1 MNKHIILK
9 KKEESAMKLRKSLLV
24 FSVAAFWGIL
34 WSPCGLFAQERD
46 KIYTPEKSISE
57 AIANNWALKAKKEK
71 IDESTFVMKQT
82 KADFYPKLSTSY
94 AYTRLSDQK
103 TTDPIP
109 LGAGMTIPG
118 STLNSKDNYQWKMS
132 LTQPLFT
139 GFALTSAYE
148 LAKLGI
154 DRSRTDFKL
163 AELDLA
169 LQVKEAYFNILIADK
184 GVEVAGKEVE
194 SLTSSVKVTQS
205 FYKVGMIPINDL
217 LKTEVELANA
227 RQNLVKALNAAKL
240 RRSFFNTVLARP
252 VSSPVEVEDILAY
265 SQEVG
270 DFETYYKRALSNRP
284 EIKLI
289 DIALLQADQQ
299 IRLAKSKYYPEAALS
314 YDYIKEGDD
323 LDVSGSDFH
332 DASQWQAMAV
342 LSWTFWEWGK
352 TGSAVREKESL
363 KRQILQDK
371 FTLLDNIAL
380 EIKSDL
386 LDIEVAIKNI
396 PTTEKAV
403 EQGEENLRVSE
414 ERYKAQV
421 TTIQE
426 VLDAQ
431 ALLTRARVN
440 YYRALYDQH
449 LAMARLMRGL
459 GEY

>member
-1 MNKHIILK
+1 
-9 KKEESAMKLRKSLLV
+9 MKLHQCLFIFLV
-24 FSVAAFWGIL
+24 AVFLWGL
-34 WSPCGLFAQERD
+34 WRPCGVIAQE
-46 KIYTPEKSISE
+46 KVTTYTLEKSISE
-57 AIANNWALKAKKEK
+57 AIENNWVLKAKKEK
-71 IDESTFVMKQT
+71 IDESTFVVKQA
-82 KADFYPKLSTSY
+82 KVDFYPKLSTNY
-94 AYTRLSDQK
+94 AYTRLSEQK

-109 LGAGMTIPG
+109 LGGGATIPG
-118 STLNSKDNYQWKMS
+118 SVLNSKDNYQWRMS

-148 LAKLGI
+148 LAKLGV
-154 DRSRTDFKL
+154 DESRTDFKL
-163 AELDLA
+163 TELDLA

-184 GVEVAGKEVE
+184 GVEVAGQEVE
-194 SLTSSVKVTQS
+194 SLTSNVKVTQS
-205 FYKVGMIPINDL
+205 FYNVGMIPINDL

-227 RQNLVKALNAAKL
+227 KQNLVKARNAARL
-240 RRSFFNTVLARP
+240 NRSSFNTVLARP
-252 VSSPVEVEDILAY
+252 VNSPVEVEDILAY

-270 DFETYYKRALSNRP
+270 DFETYYKKALGNRP

-289 DIALLQADQQ
+289 DIATLQVDQQ
-299 IRLAKSKYYPEAALS
+299 IRLAKSKYYPEAALN

-323 LDVSGSDFH
+323 PGVSGSDFH

-363 KRQILQDK
+363 KRQILHDK
-371 FTLLDNIAL
+371 SALLDNIAL
-380 EIKSDL
+380 EIKRDL
-386 LDIEVAIKNI
+386 LNLEAAIKNI

-431 ALLTRARVN
+431 SLLTRARVN

-449 LAMARLMRGL
+449 LAMARLIRGL

>member
-1 MNKHIILK
+1 MNRHTILK
-9 KKEESAMKLRKSLLV
+9 KVEESAMKLHKCLLV
-24 FSVAAFWGIL
+24 FSVALFLGGL
-34 WSPCGLFAQERD
+34 WRPCALIAQETMTT
-46 KIYTPEKSISE
+46 YTLERSITE
-57 AIANNWALKAKKEK
+57 AIDKNWVIKARKEK
-71 IDESTFVMKQT
+71 IDESTFVMKQAKT
-82 KADFYPKLSTSY
+82 DFYPKLSTSY
-94 AYTRLSDQK
+94 AYTRLSEQK

-109 LGAGMTIPG
+109 LGGG
-118 STLNSKDNYQWKMS
+118 STFPRSVLNSKDNYQWKMS

-139 GFALTSAYE
+139 GFALTSVYE
-148 LAKLGI
+148 LAKLGV
-154 DRSRTDFKL
+154 DQSRTDLRL

-194 SLTSSVKVTQS
+194 SLTSNVKVTQS

-227 RQNLVKALNAAKL
+227 KQNLVKAQNAAKL
-240 RRSFFNTVLARP
+240 RRSSFNTLLARP
-252 VSSPVEVEDILAY
+252 VNRPVEVEDILAY

-270 DFETYYKRALSNRP
+270 DFETYYKRALRNRP

-299 IRLAKSKYYPEAALS
+299 IRLARSKYYPEAALN

-323 LDVSGSDFH
+323 PGVSGSDFH

-363 KRQILQDK
+363 KRQILHDK
-371 FTLLDNIAL
+371 FSLQDNIAL
-380 EIKSDL
+380 EIKRDL
-386 LDIEVAIKNI
+386 LDLDVAIKNI

-414 ERYKAQV
+414 ERYTAQV

-431 ALLTRARVN
+431 SLLTRARVN

-449 LAMARLMRGL
+449 IAKAKLVRGL